1 MDENLEF
8 NDLSGINEHFE
19 KQKIVY
25 VSNNYSIEINPY
37 IFFGNENIWPRGF
50 RLSDIGKQSVKNFYY
65 ENSSNINL
73 KPLIFQGLININPD
87 LDDIFYLTRKKF
99 NNSFIFQSIS
109 SYPLFYFPNNYVP
122 INSKNTRY
130 LYEIFPFLMFPI
142 SLDENIVDIW
152 RGYIIEYFVW
162 KLRGAVIYYNFG
174 AKRKNELENNLNLI
188 RNKNNYFELNKLLD
202 ILCLFSGKDTLGN
215 PLELFNELIAHLIA
229 NKLLVIQDLDIY
241 KAYLND
247 LISIGYNFTS
257 LFLLKNEKNN
267 NSYLKTFS
275 KFKLYIPSNLLIIKN
290 ISQKLMNHFISNH
303 KYKDILFIV
312 NYNHKGFLKLNSY
325 IISLYKKYFPN
336 IIFIYPSIINEKNSS
351 NIISCNESYK
361 GFYLYKCFNKVYLKY
376 PNFKGYLVINDDV
389 FLKTWELI
397 NLDFDIPWIYQFET
411 LDNTF
416 YYYSLCY
423 KLYDMLKRQSD
434 WNNKIIKFNGYSDVL
449 LAKADLFYLPN
460 HYALKLLHLFE
471 IMFNSS
477 LFLECAIP
485 TSLGILLAPKYQII
499 FIYPLGGKERKKV
512 INFLYSAYNQITI
525 HPVKFSKKQYQDKIY
540 QYISFININ
549 EY

>member
-1 MDENLEF
+1 M
-8 NDLSGINEHFE
+8 
-19 KQKIVY
+19 
-25 VSNNYSIEINPY
+25 
-37 IFFGNENIWPRGF
+37 
-50 RLSDIGKQSVKNFYY
+50 
-65 ENSSNINL
+65 

-99 NNSFIFQSIS
+99 NNSFIFKSIS
-109 SYPLFYFPNNYVP
+109 SYPLFYFPNNHAP

-130 LYEIFPFLMFPI
+130 LYEIFPFLMYPI

-152 RGYIIEYFVW
+152 RVYIIEYFVW

-174 AKRKNELENNLNLI
+174 AKRKTVLYNNLNLI
-188 RNKNNYFELNKLLD
+188 KNKINYFALNKLLD
-202 ILCLFSGKDTLGN
+202 ILYQLSEKEILGN

-229 NKLLVIQDLDIY
+229 NKLLVKKDLDIY
-241 KAYLND
+241 KIYLND

-257 LFLLKNEKNN
+257 LFLLKNQKNN
-267 NSYLKTFS
+267 YSFLKTFS
-275 KFKLYIPSNLLIIKN
+275 EFKLYIPSNLFIIKN
-290 ISQKLMNHFISNH
+290 ISQKLMNHFILNH
-303 KYKDILFIV
+303 KYKDILLIV
-312 NYNHKGFLKLNSY
+312 NYNHIGFLKLNSY

-336 IIFIYPSIINEKNSS
+336 IIFIYPSIINETNSL

-397 NLDFDIPWIYQFET
+397 NLDFDIPWIYQFYT
-411 LDNTF
+411 LDKKF
-416 YYYSLCY
+416 YYYSLCF
-423 KLYDMLKRQSD
+423 KLYDMMKRKSE
-434 WNNKIIKFNGYSDVL
+434 WNNKIIKFNGYSEVL

-477 LFLECAIP
+477 LFLECAFP
-485 TSLGILLAPKYQII
+485 TSIGILLAPKYQII
-499 FIYPLGGKERKKV
+499 FIRPLGGKERKNV
-512 INFLYSAYNQITI
+512 LNFLYSAYNQVTV
-525 HPVKFSKKQYQDKIY
+525 HPVKFSNISYQDKIY
-540 QYISFININ
+540 QYILFINSN